1 MAACNSDKSNK
12 VNFETEIQELPET
25 VIGKEGLTKKIL
37 QKGNSWKTPLP
48 GDEIQVHYSVKLEDG
63 EIFDSSHDK
72 GKPFE
77 FKLGQGEVIK
87 GWDEGIATMKRSE
100 RAIFIIPPN
109 LAYGETGSPPLIP
122 PNSTLVFDI
131 ELVSWNS
138 VRDITGDGGILK
150 KIIKEGEGWATP
162 KDVDEALVKYVASS
176 ADGKTLS
183 RSDDGV
189 EFSLLDD
196 YLCPAM
202 KKSVKTMRKGE
213 IAELTV
219 KPTYCFDGVENGMQP
234 NLNLNIHLEL
244 ISWKTV
250 VDVTGDKKVLK
261 KLIKVGEGYDRPNEG
276 SLVKVVYIG
285 KLQDG
290 TVFDRKGSDDE
301 PLEYACLEGK
311 FSESLDRAIMTMR
324 KGEEAIVTI
333 SSDYCQVEEVSTAD
347 FVVYEIKLVDFNKE
361 KPFWK
366 MDTKEKIEAC
376 DKTKNEGNV
385 LFKDGKFQCASRKY
399 DKALKF
405 IQFDHSFN
413 DNEKCQ
419 SNTLRFS
426 CYLNNAACKLKIA
439 DHQEASKLCSK
450 VIEYD
455 PCNVK
460 ALFRRAQAYLRI
472 NELEKAEIDI
482 RKALKLDPNNSR
494 DVKLVYKELKA
505 KQKQYTQHEVEIFST
520 MLSRLA

>member
-482 RKALKLDPNNSR
+482 RKALKLDPNNR